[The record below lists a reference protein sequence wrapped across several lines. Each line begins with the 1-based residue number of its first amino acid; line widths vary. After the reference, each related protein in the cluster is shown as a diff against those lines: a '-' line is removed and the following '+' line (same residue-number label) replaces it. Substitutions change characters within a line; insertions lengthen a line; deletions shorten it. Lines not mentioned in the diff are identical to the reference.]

1 MVSENARVVELV
13 DTRDLKSLDHC
24 DRAGSSP
31 APGTTPYFEAT
42 RWRHSQVAK
51 ARACK
56 ALIPGS
62 SPGVASIFT
71 SYIYR
76 EMAERLNA
84 LVLKTSEGN
93 TSGSSNLPLPATT
106 SKISDIFHKH
116 LQLLRGRFERS
127 EFGAAKQ
134 TPQRS
139 EDHRAFPATT
149 SKNQIFSINIYNS
162 RDGDLNDQSLM
173 KLYS

>member
-1 MVSENARVVELV
+1 MWCPNARVVELV

-31 APGTTPYFEAT
+31 APGTTFISEAAL
-42 RWRHSQVAK
+42 RRHSQVAK

-62 SPGVASIFT
+62 NPGVASILF
-71 SYIYR
+71 ILLHNYR

-84 LVLKTSEGN
+84 LVLKTSEGH

-106 SKISDIFHKH
+106 LKNHKFKKH
-116 LQLLRGRFERS
+116 SQLQRGSSNEKSSVKRS
-127 EFGAAKQ
+127 ESCLLSDNI
-134 TPQRS
+134 PV
-139 EDHRAFPATT
+139 
-149 SKNQIFSINIYNS
+149 NFSHALRFS
-162 RDGDLNDQSLM
+162 
-173 KLYS
+173 